1 MILVKCTNKHFTWKS
16 FNQGSALKYKYVGFF
31 FTKCCVYP
39 INNSILDNKKASQC
53 EISLHRKHPLRQ
65 DSCQNSGS

>member
-1 MILVKCTNKHFTWKS
+1 MLDS
-16 FNQGSALKYKYVGFF
+16 

-39 INNSILDNKKASQC
+39 INNRILDNKKASQC

-65 DSCQNSGS
+65 DSCQNSGSCPKCRVNYLRKREVTKIYCR